1 MDSAQLLLLI
11 VVVILTALLLILGIQ
26 VYFILQEL
34 RRTIMKAN
42 KVLDDIE
49 LLTQSIVTPVSK
61 LSTFASTLKTGTLVA
76 TVLKILPFF
85 QGRKH
90 HKKEEE

>member
-34 RRTIMKAN
+34 RRTIIKTN

-49 LLTQSIVTPVSK
+49 LLTQSIAEPVSK
-61 LSTFASTLKTGTLVA
+61 LSSLTTGLKTGAVIA
-76 TVLKILPFF
+76 TALKILPFF
-85 QGRKH
+85 QNKKF
-90 HKKEEE
+90 HKDEE